1 MVPHL
6 HSGNCIIGALEYVA
20 LSSLCLLRS
29 GCHGIAVFHC
39 LCSCAWYLL
48 CDVCALVRRLSQGPA
63 CAATSMCA
71 SARVAQT
78 CQEGLIK
85 YCHYLRLTA

>member
-48 CDVCALVRRLSQGPA
+48 CDVCALVRGCHKVQLVPQLQCALLQGLHRPV
-63 CAATSMCA
+63 
-71 SARVAQT
+71 RK
-78 CQEGLIK
+78 G
-85 YCHYLRLTA
+85 